1 MSGRPTFDPAPYWTR
16 SLALTTW
23 SPASGWQLPEHLGRP
38 AGEEFKD
45 YCFFCASP
53 TRVPRNALTGIL
65 PETVARTYS
74 GFELAEAGH
83 GRYYAALN
91 SSTYSPSQY
100 LESRW

>member
-1 MSGRPTFDPAPYWTR
+1 MAAAGTSWTGTGRWLRTLAAAP
-16 SLALTTW
+16 SLL
-23 SPASGWQLPEHLGRP
+23 SLSLEPDEELVC

-45 YCFFCASP
+45 YCFFCGSP